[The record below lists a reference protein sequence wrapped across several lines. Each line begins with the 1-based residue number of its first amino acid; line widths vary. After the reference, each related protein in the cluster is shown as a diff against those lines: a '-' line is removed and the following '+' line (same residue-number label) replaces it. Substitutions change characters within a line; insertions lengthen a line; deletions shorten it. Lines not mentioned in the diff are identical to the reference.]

1 MSAISETYT
10 AVIIFWNMFLSQK
23 LKRKVIITNEND
35 DKKYEMTDEL
45 PTNVKLKKTSNLHG
59 VKV

>member
-1 MSAISETYT
+1 
-10 AVIIFWNMFLSQK
+10 MFLSQK

-45 PTNVKLKKTSNLHG
+45 PTNVRLKKTSNLHG
-59 VKV
+59 AKV

>member
-1 MSAISETYT
+1 
-10 AVIIFWNMFLSQK
+10 MFLSQK

-45 PTNVKLKKTSNLHG
+45 LTNVRLKKTSNLHG